1 MNNHM
6 TRRVGA
12 LVLALALALSLAA
25 PAWAVDPTYTLT
37 LEGSIDGSALE
48 KEENG
53 DLLVDPL
60 KEVELRA
67 ILETD
72 DPMAMADDFE
82 YHWQYEGAP
91 TNLPPGWTDANTVTI
106 DLPVSGWV
114 VITVTAHRKDDN
126 IDVASTSVRLQ
137 IKDVDPTV
145 TLDETSLELTVGESK
160 TLTATCFPVIR
171 TVSWSSS
178 NVEVAT
184 VDYVISTDYG
194 KDGKITAVGPGT
206 AVITVEESGTGATGA
221 KAECVV
227 TVKEADNPS
236 TDVPV
241 TGVTVIPDMLSMTV
255 GGSTTLTATV
265 EPENATDKTV
275 TWSSSDEKVATVG
288 STTGEV
294 KAVSEGTAVITATAS
309 GASGV
314 TAACTVNVSKPSV
327 KGLSFSR
334 SGRTVDLDDSPWELT
349 VNVTPSGAQMGDGD
363 SITWKR
369 VNQSGTSA
377 NEETWPTITPKDGTN
392 GKTAKVEN
400 KAPGDYTFTAE
411 YRGMTAQL
419 NVHISG
425 ILLNQEKVK
434 MVVGDS
440 KMLIVDKAY
449 GAAASGSAADVSWF
463 SSDPSTVSVS
473 GNGELLA
480 WKVGTAVITANKNG
494 YKRTCE
500 VTVGEDEE
508 VIAYGPYHATTGSPL
523 ILMETADELDT
534 ISRRKSG
541 EKDSEGKYISGTGA
555 ALNYI
560 TNLSVPT
567 SQGALYYNYD
577 SQANTGE
584 GVSGITRFA
593 RRANGSILGL
603 DRLYF
608 VPRQGFTGTA
618 EITFNGWSLNG
629 TSFSGIIRVQVTG
642 VNKISYR
649 TRTGEP
655 VFFISDDF
663 NTYCRDITGRD
674 LNYVTFNLPQ
684 ISQGTLYYNYANAG
698 RPGDRVSGS
707 TQYSRS
713 GRNTIEKVCFAPNAA
728 FLGTAAVTFRG
739 VDTAGQ
745 SFTGEIEVIVSDS
758 RSGETANVY
767 VSAQR
772 GQPAVLRPDLF
783 NDACQ
788 ATIRDTLSYVT
799 FKLPAYNE
807 GTLYYNYQGAGNPGA
822 RVAAGARYNYS
833 GVPGIGGVA
842 FVPASNTTGRV
853 AVSYTGYGKGGASF
867 YGTIFISIGD
877 TERATVRYFV
887 SKNSVT
893 VFDPNDFNSA
903 ALLQMGV
910 SVEYV
915 KFRIPD
921 GITLGELYY
930 DYQGDW
936 YYNNGVYSD
945 FEYYRNPKLSY
956 QGRLDLI
963 SFHAGSSAGTVSIP
977 YTAYGAADGATGERE
992 TFTGSVV
999 IQIGA
1004 PSPEDVKA
1012 SIDKSGQLWLSS
1024 HILTG
1029 VCDPVMDKDLA
1040 YIEITGLPPA
1050 QAGRLYSSYLG
1061 FKTGTQVKWGDRFY
1075 CLGAPGIDQ
1084 VSFVPYGGFTG
1095 EAEITYIGFS
1105 SDGQELV
1112 SGRVMVTVTDTP
1124 GSQYFTDM
1132 TNHRWAADAVDFLYR
1147 NETVQGV
1154 GDNKFNPT
1162 GNLSKGDFTLML
1174 VRAFGFTG
1182 DRTVTYADVPAD
1194 SYYANAIS
1202 IASQLGIVGGSGG
1215 NFSPKETLSRQD
1227 AMLMVYNALQADGR
1241 QLTNGLAA
1249 DLRGYHDGGQI
1260 ASYAREA
1267 VGCLVQ
1273 MGIVKGDGNGYL
1285 NPQKQL
1291 NRAEAAIL
1299 LHAVMTL

>member
-25 PAWAVDPTYTLT
+25 PAAGIGYVEIQKESGDGSLSEGKLTLTVGNEVTLVAVPDTSAVDEKVNYVWSIEKDETPLT
-37 LEGSIDGSALE
+37 EDFVACTFDEGGKKINIKAKG
-48 KEENG
+48 
-53 DLLVDPL
+53 V
-60 KEVELRA
+60 VE
-67 ILETD
+67 
-72 DPMAMADDFE
+72 
-82 YHWQYEGAP
+82 
-91 TNLPPGWTDANTVTI
+91 DA
-106 DLPVSGWV
+106 
-114 VITVTAHRKDDN
+114 VITVTVTTADSASFKNECYLTIKEESTTKPDPA
-126 IDVASTSVRLQ
+126 VA
-137 IKDVDPTV
+137 V
-145 TLDETSLELTVGESK
+145 TGISLNKTSLSLEAGQTE
-160 TLTATCFPVIR
+160 TLE
-171 TVSWSSS
+171 VSF
-178 NVEVAT
+178 
-184 VDYVISTDYG
+184 
-194 KDGKITAVGPGT
+194 
-206 AVITVEESGTGATGA
+206 
-221 KAECVV
+221 
-227 TVKEADNPS
+227 
-236 TDVPV
+236 
-241 TGVTVIPDMLSMTV
+241 
-255 GGSTTLTATV
+255 

-275 TWSSSDEKVATVG
+275 TWDTSKEKVATVDK
-288 STTGEV
+288 TTGKV
-294 KAVSEGTAVITATAS
+294 TAVAAGEAEITAKTSNGKTA
-309 GASGV
+309 
-314 TAACTVNVSKPSV
+314 TCTVTVGKPTV
-327 KGLSFSR
+327 TGLSFSR
-334 SGRTVDLDDSPWELT
+334 LGRTVDLEDSSWELS
-349 VNVTPSGAQMGDGD
+349 VIVSPSGAQMDGEIKW
-363 SITWKR
+363 SR
-369 VNQSGTSA
+369 VNQSGTSTKEA
-377 NEETWPTITPKDGTN
+377 TWPTITPKEGTN
-392 GKTAKVEN
+392 GKTVTVEN
-400 KAPGDYTFTAE
+400 NAPGDYIFTAE
-411 YRGMTAQL
+411 YMGMTAQL

-425 ILLNQEKVK
+425 ILLNEEKVK
-434 MVVGDS
+434 MVVGES
-440 KMLIVDKAY
+440 RMLIVDKAY
-449 GAAASGSAADVSWF
+449 GDAATGSATDVSWG
-463 SSDPSTVSVS
+463 SSDNSTVSVS

-494 YKRTCE
+494 YPATCE
-500 VTVGEDEE
+500 VTVVEDEE

-541 EKDSEGKYISGTGA
+541 ERDSEGKYISGTGVP
-555 ALNYI
+555 LNYI

-567 SQGALYYNYD
+567 SQGTLYYNYD

-584 GVSGITRFA
+584 GVSGTTRFA
-593 RRANGSILGL
+593 RQASGSILSL

-618 EITFNGWSLNG
+618 EITFNGWSQNG

-649 TRTGEP
+649 TRAGEP

-684 ISQGTLYYNYANAG
+684 TTQGTLYYNYANAS

-728 FLGTAAVTFRG
+728 FLGTATITFRG

-745 SFTGEIEVIVSDS
+745 SFTGEISVIVSDS
-758 RSGETANVY
+758 GSVDTANVY
-767 VSAQR
+767 ISTQR

-807 GTLYYNYQGAGNPGA
+807 GTLYYNYQGAGNPGT
-822 RVAAGARYNYS
+822 RVVAGARYSYS
-833 GVPGIGGVA
+833 GIPGIGGVA
-842 FVPASNTTGRV
+842 FVPASNSTGRV

-893 VFDPNDFNSA
+893 VFNPNDFNSA

-921 GITLGELYY
+921 GITLGALYY

-963 SFHAGSSAGTVSIP
+963 SFHAGPSAGTVSIP
-977 YTAYGAADGATGERE
+977 YTAYGAADSATGERE

-1050 QAGRLYSSYLG
+1050 QEGRVYSSYLG
-1061 FKTGTQVKWGDRFY
+1061 FNTGTQVKRGDRFY

-1112 SGRVMVTVTDTP
+1112 SGRVMVTVTDSS

-1147 NETVQGV
+1147 NETVVGV
-1154 GDNKFNPT
+1154 GESRFNPT

-1182 DRTVTYADVPAD
+1182 DSTVTYADVPAD

-1202 IASQLGIVGGSGG
+1202 IASQLGIVGGSGS
-1215 NFSPKETLSRQD
+1215 NFSPKETLRRQD

-1249 DLRGYHDGGQI
+1249 DLRDYYDEEQI

-1273 MGIVKGDGNGYL
+1273 MGIVRGDGNGYL
-1285 NPQKQL
+1285 NPGKQL
-1291 NRAEAAIL
+1291 NRAEAAVL

>member
-1 MNNHM
+1 MNNHK

-25 PAWAVDPTYTLT
+25 PAAGIGYVEIHKESGDGSLSGGKLTLTVGNEVTLVAVPDTSAVDEKVNYEWSIEKDETPLT
-37 LEGSIDGSALE
+37 EDFVACTFDEGGKKINIKA
-48 KEENG
+48 K
-53 DLLVDPL
+53 
-60 KEVELRA
+60 
-67 ILETD
+67 
-72 DPMAMADDFE
+72 
-82 YHWQYEGAP
+82 GAVK
-91 TNLPPGWTDANTVTI
+91 GA
-106 DLPVSGWV
+106 
-114 VITVTAHRKDDN
+114 VITVTATGSNNVLRAQCDLTIEEKTTTSDPDPITLN
-126 IDVASTSVRLQ
+126 KPSLTLEVGKSETLTVSPAGTEVTWSTS
-137 IKDVDPTV
+137 D
-145 TLDETSLELTVGESK
+145 SK
-160 TLTATCFPVIR
+160 
-171 TVSWSSS
+171 
-178 NVEVAT
+178 VAT
-184 VDYVISTDYG
+184 VDR
-194 KDGKITAVGPGT
+194 GT
-206 AVITVEESGTGATGA
+206 
-221 KAECVV
+221 
-227 TVKEADNPS
+227 
-236 TDVPV
+236 
-241 TGVTVIPDMLSMTV
+241 
-255 GGSTTLTATV
+255 
-265 EPENATDKTV
+265 
-275 TWSSSDEKVATVG
+275 
-288 STTGEV
+288 V
-294 KAVSEGTAVITATAS
+294 KAVGEGTATITAKAGDKTATC
-309 GASGV
+309 AV
-314 TAACTVNVSKPSV
+314 TVGKPSV
-327 KGLSFSR
+327 TGLSFSR
-334 SGRTVDLDDSPWELT
+334 SGQTIRWNDRRPWELT
-349 VNVTPSGAQMGDGD
+349 VITNPLGAEMGDD
-363 SITWKR
+363 DKIEWDV
-369 VNQSGTSA
+369 VNQSNTSA
-377 NEETWPTITPKDGTN
+377 DEKTWPTYDYVAGSK
-392 GKTAKVEN
+392 GKTIRVTDE
-400 KAPGDYTFTAE
+400 APGDYIFTAK
-411 YRGMTAQL
+411 YMGMTAQL
-419 NVHISG
+419 NVHVSG
-425 ILLNQEKVK
+425 ILLNEEKVK
-434 MVVGDS
+434 MLVGGS
-440 KMLIVDKAY
+440 QVLVVDKSY
-449 GAAASGSAADVSWF
+449 GDAASSSATDVVWT
-463 SSDPSTVSVS
+463 SSDPATVSVS
-473 GNGELLA
+473 SNGELLA
-480 WKVGTAVITANKNG
+480 WKLGTAIITANKNG
-494 YKRTCE
+494 YTATCE
-500 VTVGEDEE
+500 VTVGEDED

-523 ILMETADELDT
+523 ILMEAADELDT
-534 ISRRKSG
+534 ISQRKSG
-541 EKDSEGKYISGTGA
+541 ERDSNGDYIGGTGSP
-555 ALNYI
+555 LNYI
-560 TNLSVPT
+560 TNVSVPT

-577 SQANTGE
+577 SPANTGE
-584 GVSGITRFA
+584 GVSGTTRFA

-649 TRTGEP
+649 THVGEP

-674 LNYVTFNLPQ
+674 LNYITFNLPQ
-684 ISQGTLYYNYANAG
+684 TTQGTLYYNYSSAS
-698 RPGDRVSGS
+698 RPGDRVPGS

-713 GRNTIEKVCFAPNAA
+713 GRYTIEKVCFAPHAA
-728 FLGTAAVTFRG
+728 FLGTAAITFRG

-745 SFTGEIEVIVSDS
+745 SFTGEIAIIVSDS
-758 RSGETANVY
+758 GSRETANVY

-772 GQPAVLRPDLF
+772 GQPATLRPDLF

-807 GTLYYNYQGAGNPGA
+807 GTLYYNYQGAGNPGT
-822 RVAAGARYNYS
+822 RVAAGTRYNYS
-833 GVPGIGGVA
+833 GVPGISGVA
-842 FVPASNTTGRV
+842 FVPASNSTGRV

-867 YGTIFISIGD
+867 SGTIFISIGD

-887 SKNSVT
+887 SKNSVI

-915 KFRIPD
+915 KFHLPDRIA
-921 GITLGELYY
+921 LGELYY

-936 YYNNGVYSD
+936 YYNSGVYSD

-956 QGRLDLI
+956 QGQLGLI
-963 SFHAGSSAGTVSIP
+963 SFHAGASAGTVSIP
-977 YTAYGAADGATGERE
+977 YTAYGAAENAAGERE

-999 IQIGA
+999 IQIGS

-1024 HILTG
+1024 HILAG
-1029 VCDPVMDKDLA
+1029 ACDPVMDKDLA
-1040 YIEITGLPPA
+1040 YIEITGLPPT
-1050 QAGRLYSSYLG
+1050 QVGRLYSSYLG
-1061 FKTGTQVKWGDRFY
+1061 FKTGTQVKRGDRFY
-1075 CLGAPGIDQ
+1075 CMGAPGIDQ
-1084 VSFVPYGGFTG
+1084 VSFIPYGGFTG

-1112 SGRVMVTVTDTP
+1112 SGRVMVTVTDSP
-1124 GSQYFTDM
+1124 GSQYFNDM
-1132 TNHRWAADAVDFLYR
+1132 ANHRWAADAVDFLYR

-1154 GDNKFNPT
+1154 GENKFNPT

-1174 VRAFGFTG
+1174 VRAFGFTA
-1182 DRTVTYADVPAD
+1182 DRTVTYADVPAG
-1194 SYYANAIS
+1194 SYYAKAIS

-1249 DLRGYHDGGQI
+1249 DLRGYHDEEQI